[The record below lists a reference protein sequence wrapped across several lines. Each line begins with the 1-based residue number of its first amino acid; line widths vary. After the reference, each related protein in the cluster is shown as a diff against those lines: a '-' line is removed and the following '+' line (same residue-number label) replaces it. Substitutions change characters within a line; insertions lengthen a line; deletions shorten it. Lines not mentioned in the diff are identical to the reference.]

1 MLHNQHYLRDKKHEK
16 NNITF
21 IIDGIFTGI

>member
-1 MLHNQHYLRDKKHEK
+1 MLHNQHCLRDEKHEK

-21 IIDGIFTGI
+21 IIDGILTGI